1 MVKPHIFRFSWCTF
15 CRKRSGHP
23 KMTCGE
29 YPRGIPGTIIE
40 RAFADECPCGLYV
53 PPERTEGVSD
63 YPFDEADF
71 KPPSFIA

>member
-1 MVKPHIFRFSWCTF
+1 
-15 CRKRSGHP
+15 
-23 KMTCGE
+23 MTCGE